1 MEYLDDCLKSLNRD
15 KMDLFMV
22 GDFNINY
29 KNKKSP
35 NYKKFNFFV
44 QSNGFTQ
51 HIKATTRNND
61 KTKSLLDLA
70 ISNLK
75 YVSSAGTLDHFI
87 SDHQPIYIIHKKG
100 RDLRHSTEF
109 TGRSYRNFSSEDF
122 KAKLK
127 ELDWND
133 LYDMNDPEDAWVF
146 ISNNVTKVL
155 DTICPVRT
163 FKIKNYR
170 PDWMTKELIEQVKD
184 RDYFYKKAKKQ
195 GNEDAWNIA
204 KHLRNTTNANIRQ
217 AKRDFIL
224 DELNAHNDDPKKFW
238 KVIHKVVPSK
248 KSPQSHDILLMN
260 NGKKLGKEEV
270 AHFINDYFI
279 NVGNFKI
286 PVTANQSL
294 PEDDSDADA
303 DVPVLMNMEEV
314 NEGEVLKIVN
324 DINVSKSSGIEN
336 ISSFA
341 VKEALRVLI
350 SEITFTF
357 NLSIKTSKFP
367 KAWKR
372 ATIIPIPKTGNLT
385 LVQNYRPI
393 SLLPLPGK
401 ILEKLIH
408 HQLSTFLETD
418 LLLDQNQH
426 GFRKNHS
433 TIHSIAQLTDYISK
447 KMDSRL
453 PTLVTYVDFRKAFDC
468 VQHPI
473 LLEKLTKLGFGRQIT
488 DWVGSYLS
496 DRSQRVFAN
505 DVYSP
510 YQKVTQGVPQGSVL
524 GPLFY
529 IMYAN
534 DISKVVKKCF
544 VFFVFFIQISAH
556 HT

>member
-1 MEYLDDCLKSLNRD
+1 MHSDRIDVLVPIRRNGGGGGGLISYVNAKHVSSCEPLDDLNMVNENIEAQLLYLHRPHCTDVVICNIYRPPCGDLKKGMEYLDDCLKSLNRD

-70 ISNLK
+70 ISNSK

-195 GNEDAWNIA
+195 GDEDAWNIA

-260 NGKKLGKEEV
+260 NGKKGGKEEV

-286 PVTANQSL
+286 PVTANQS
-294 PEDDSDADA
+294 
-303 DVPVLMNMEEV
+303 
-314 NEGEVLKIVN
+314 
-324 DINVSKSSGIEN
+324 
-336 ISSFA
+336 
-341 VKEALRVLI
+341 
-350 SEITFTF
+350 T
-357 NLSIKTSKFP
+357 
-367 KAWKR
+367 
-372 ATIIPIPKTGNLT
+372 
-385 LVQNYRPI
+385 
-393 SLLPLPGK
+393 
-401 ILEKLIH
+401 
-408 HQLSTFLETD
+408 
-418 LLLDQNQH
+418 
-426 GFRKNHS
+426 
-433 TIHSIAQLTDYISK
+433 
-447 KMDSRL
+447 
-453 PTLVTYVDFRKAFDC
+453 
-468 VQHPI
+468 
-473 LLEKLTKLGFGRQIT
+473 
-488 DWVGSYLS
+488 
-496 DRSQRVFAN
+496 
-505 DVYSP
+505 
-510 YQKVTQGVPQGSVL
+510 
-524 GPLFY
+524 
-529 IMYAN
+529 
-534 DISKVVKKCF
+534 
-544 VFFVFFIQISAH
+544 
-556 HT
+556 